1 MLAAIH
7 NTFGEP
13 AVVLKSEKTDK
24 PTLAKGEVLVRMV
37 LSPIHNHDL
46 WTVRG
51 AYGYKP
57 ELPGAIGGS
66 EAVGIIEELGD
77 GVDAAMLGLRVAI
90 AGVHGTWAEYFTAP
104 ATGVMPLPDA
114 ISDVAGAQIIA
125 MPFSAISLLET
136 LKVKKGEWLI
146 QTASNG
152 AVGKIMAVL
161 AKARGINIVNLVRRV
176 EAVTELQAMGL
187 ENVISTSD
195 ANWQDAVR
203 TAIGDDRAVSAIDS
217 VGGEVGAALVDLL
230 GADGELVV
238 FGTTTDG
245 PLPLSSGALILKQI
259 TVKGFWGSRVSA
271 DMPAEERKRLI
282 TELVTMTLK
291 GELVLTEGGIYP
303 LSDVS
308 GAMSAA
314 LTPGRV
320 GKVMFGPTA

>member
-13 AVVLKSEKTDK
+13 AAVLNSEETAK
-24 PTLAKGEVLVRMV
+24 PTPAKGEVLVRMV

-66 EAVGIIEELGD
+66 EAVGIVEELGE

-90 AGVHGTWAEYFTAP
+90 AGVHGAWAEYFTAP
-104 ATGVMPLPDA
+104 ATGVMPLPEA

-136 LKVKKGEWLI
+136 LKVKKGEWMI

-161 AKARGINIVNLVRRV
+161 AKARGINIVNLVRRP

-203 TAIGDDRAVSAIDS
+203 AAIGNDRAVSAVDS
-217 VGGEVGAALVDLL
+217 VGGAVGAALVDILA
-230 GADGELVV
+230 ADGELVV
-238 FGTTTDG
+238 FGTTTPD

-271 DMPAEERKRLI
+271 EMPADERKRLI
-282 TELVTMTLK
+282 TELVTMTIK

-303 LSDVS
+303 LSEVS
-308 GAMSAA
+308 EAMDAA

-320 GKVMFGPTA
+320 GKVMFGAKA